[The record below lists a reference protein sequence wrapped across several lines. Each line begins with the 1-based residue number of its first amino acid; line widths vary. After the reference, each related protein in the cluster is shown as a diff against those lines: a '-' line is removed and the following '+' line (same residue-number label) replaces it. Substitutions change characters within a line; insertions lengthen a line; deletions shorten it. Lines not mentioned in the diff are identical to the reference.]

1 MIKTQISHTFH
12 QISPFKQKSERFQ
25 DINIQTSI
33 VIPGQAPVTCLQG
46 LGRKH
51 AAMLASLGPKTVSDP
66 RRQQENP
73 PTPRS
78 ILVGERKFRN
88 LHFVR
93 WYLGVRWAISWLYSI
108 WKFVESDD
116 DSVWENI
123 PTHQQVEGDVGVT
136 QGFHDAPIAVPDWCS
151 RRKLIGWL
159 ERFALDWFHQTS

>member
-25 DINIQTSI
+25 NINIHCHPWSSL
-33 VIPGQAPVTCLQG
+33 VITRQAPVTCLQG

-78 ILVGERKFRN
+78 ILDGGIFRS
-88 LHFVR
+88 LHFVH
-93 WYLGVRWAISWLYSI
+93 WYLGAGWAMSWLYDI
-108 WKFVESDD
+108 WKFVEM
-116 DSVWENI
+116 I
-123 PTHQQVEGDVGVT
+123 YGCLKKKQPTRT
-136 QGFHDAPIAVPDWCS
+136 S
-151 RRKLIGWL
+151 KLKGM
-159 ERFALDWFHQTS
+159 